1 MNTSVIEQ
9 RILIYSDNNDHI
21 DRVVEL
27 CEACES
33 GHLRIAV
40 GRTPD
45 QLADLFHH
53 QDFALAFVDME
64 NGVSNQLLDTI
75 ALRLSPKPTIALV
88 DEGTAEALLGAMRNG
103 ADSVFTQVE
112 MNEAPAQLVYCIER
126 QLQRAS
132 RIDDVNYLRD
142 SLSISLEE
150 LKADQIAAREI
161 QERLLPDSERTVG
174 DLSMAYAMQASM
186 VLSGDFIDFIRLRDD
201 KVLFYLA
208 DVSGHGASSALVTVL
223 LKNVTNR
230 VLRSYNN
237 AKSEIPENPKALL
250 ELFNRELL
258 LTSLGKHLTIFVGV
272 IDPSADLLDYAVGG
286 HHPMPV
292 LVEDGSARELEG
304 RGMPI
309 GLFETPVFE
318 RHKIGLPAKFQLYLF
333 SDGVLEVLGGDNLT
347 EKEQNLHALCEQE
360 GQSPQA
366 ILETVTASYD
376 ALPDDVAVMMVSRQ

>member
-1 MNTSVIEQ
+1 MIEQ
-9 RILIYSDNNDHI
+9 RILIYSDSNDHI

-27 CEACES
+27 CEACQS
-33 GHLRIAV
+33 SHLRISV

-45 QLADLFHH
+45 QLAELFQHH
-53 QDFALAFVDME
+53 DFALAFVDME
-64 NGVSNQLLDTI
+64 NNVSTQLLDTI
-75 ALRLSPKPTIALV
+75 ALRMSPKPTISVVA
-88 DEGTAEALLGAMRNG
+88 EGSAEALLGAMRNG
-103 ADSVFTQVE
+103 ADSVFTVVE
-112 MNEAPAQLVYCIER
+112 MNESPAQLVYCIER

-132 RIDDVNYLRD
+132 RIDEVKYLRD
-142 SLSISLEE
+142 SLSNSLEE

-161 QERLLPDSERTVG
+161 QERLLPDIERTVG

-186 VLSGDFIDFIRLRDD
+186 VLSGDFVDFIRLRDD

-230 VLRSYNN
+230 VVRSYNHG
-237 AKSEIPENPKALL
+237 KSGTPENPQALL

-272 IDPSADLLDYAVGG
+272 IDPAENMLDYAVGG

-292 LVEDGSARELEG
+292 LVEAGQARALEG

-318 RHKIGLPAKFQLYLF
+318 RHKITLQSKFKLYLF

-360 GQSPQA
+360 GQSPEA
-366 ILETVTASYD
+366 ILETVTAGFD